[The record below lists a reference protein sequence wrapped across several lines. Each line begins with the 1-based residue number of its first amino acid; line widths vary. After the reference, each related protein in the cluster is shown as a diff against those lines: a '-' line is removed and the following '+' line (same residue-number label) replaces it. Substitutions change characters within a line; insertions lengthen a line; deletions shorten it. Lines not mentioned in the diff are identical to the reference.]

1 MAAETLLV
9 VGLLLVAVAI
19 LSVVYLLVGAS
30 SGPRGVARSMA
41 IIEQSMSRREVAKQD
56 LPLTDRLVDPVLD
69 WAKGIGYRLSPDG
82 ATNRLA
88 HMLDV
93 AGNPRPWTVERI
105 MGVKGVALILGAL
118 LGFLLGGLGARGILY
133 ALIGAAVLFFLPDL
147 LVYNAG
153 LRRQEELRK
162 GLANSLDMLTVCVE
176 AGQGFDSA
184 LLQVARSTHG
194 PVAGEFARVLSEIQM
209 GRSRSEAFALMA
221 QRSTAPEVKN
231 FVSSLVQADKLG
243 IPIGQV
249 LREQTRQM
257 RIVRRQR
264 AEEKAQQVTV
274 KILFPLLL
282 CIFPAIMIVIVGPG
296 AIRIMEAFSGF

>member
-1 MAAETLLV
+1 MAADTLLIM
-9 VGLLLVAVAI
+9 GLALVAAAI
-19 LSVVYLLVGAS
+19 VSVVYVLVGAS
-30 SGPRGVARSMA
+30 SGARGVARSME
-41 IIEQSMSRREVAKQD
+41 IIEQTVAKKEVAKQD
-56 LPLTDRLVDPVLD
+56 LPFSDRIVDPVLG
-69 WAKGIGYRLSPDG
+69 WGKGIGYRLSAGG
-82 ATNRLA
+82 ASNRLA

-93 AGNPRPWTVERI
+93 AGNPRPWTVERL
-105 MGVKGVALILGAL
+105 MGVKGVSLILGATLGL
-118 LGFLLGGLGARGILY
+118 LVGGLGLHGLLF
-133 ALIGAAVLFFLPDL
+133 ALVGAAALFYLPDL

-153 LRRQEELRK
+153 LRRQDELRS

-184 LLQVARSTHG
+184 LLQVARSTSG

-243 IPIGQV
+243 VPIAQV

-264 AEEKAQQVTV
+264 AEEKAQKITV

-296 AIRIMEAFSGF
+296 AIRMVDAFSQF